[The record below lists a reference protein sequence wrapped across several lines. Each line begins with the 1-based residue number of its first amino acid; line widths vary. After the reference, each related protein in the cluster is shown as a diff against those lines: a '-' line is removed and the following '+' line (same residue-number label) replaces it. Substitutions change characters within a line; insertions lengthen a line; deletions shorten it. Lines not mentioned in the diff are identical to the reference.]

1 MGMSVL
7 KSSIH
12 LIPELI
18 DPEEQNKNQVSGDYQ
33 REEIKSISSGDCL
46 PTQSQINSK
55 QHCHTKLSMHLQDSS
70 TQHYVDVLKFLFLI
84 PFQMKQCGLGD
95 RGKRVSRLRSIW
107 AAY

>member
-7 KSSIH
+7 ESSLP

-18 DPEEQNKNQVSGDYQ
+18 DPEEQNKNQVSGEYQ

-55 QHCHTKLSMHLQDSS
+55 QHCHTMHLQDSS
-70 TQHYVDVLKFLFLI
+70 NQHYVDVPKFLFLI